1 MAVTDRVLR
10 IQSELDSAVSTIV
23 DNQTRDL
30 TRAWIDAWD
39 EVHDELEASVQEILK
54 RTTAGNIVS
63 KTVIARN
70 GRLLQ
75 ALGYVNLQLT
85 RLANQSGIRILGDL
99 RRISEQAVSAQMLL
113 IRAQLPESY
122 TLTGS
127 VPGYAI
133 DDIVARSAQ
142 QITARTF
149 PLADDAYEA
158 VRRELI
164 RGVVIGA
171 NPNLTAKK
179 MVNRAEMRFN
189 GGLARAVNISRTET
203 LDAHRAASAAG
214 QAAHADVLTGWIWL
228 AHLSPR
234 TCASCIAMNGT
245 LHPLSEPGPLD
256 HQQGR
261 CARMPRT
268 LAWADLGIRS
278 REPKD
283 QVPHSRSWFRQLTS
297 EQQRSILG
305 DAAYTSWRRGEFP
318 MERWAERRVTPGWRD
333 SFVPR
338 KVAA

>member
-1 MAVTDRVLR
+1 MAITADVLR
-10 IQSELDSAVSTIV
+10 IQHEIDSAIATIV
-23 DNQTRDL
+23 DDQTRDL

-39 EVHDELEASVQEILK
+39 EVHDELEASIQEIL
-54 RTTAGNIVS
+54 RRETAGNLVS
-63 KTVIARN
+63 KTIVARN

-75 ALGYVNLQLT
+75 ALGYINIRLIT
-85 RLANQSGIRILGDL
+85 LANQAGVRILGDL

-122 TLTGS
+122 VLSGS

-133 DDIVARSAQ
+133 DAIVARSAQ

-149 PLADDAYEA
+149 PLAPDAYEA

-179 MVNRAEMRFN
+179 MVDRAEMRFN
-189 GGLARAVNISRTET
+189 GGLARAVNIARTET

-214 QAAHADVLTGWIWL
+214 QAAHTDVLTGWIWL
-228 AHLSPR
+228 AHLSSR
-234 TCASCIAMNGT
+234 TCISCIAMNGT

-261 CARMPRT
+261 CARMPKT

-278 REPKD
+278 REPKS
-283 QVPHSRSWFRQLTS
+283 QVSDSRSWFGQLTA

-305 DAAYTSWRRGEFP
+305 DAGYGAWRRGEFP